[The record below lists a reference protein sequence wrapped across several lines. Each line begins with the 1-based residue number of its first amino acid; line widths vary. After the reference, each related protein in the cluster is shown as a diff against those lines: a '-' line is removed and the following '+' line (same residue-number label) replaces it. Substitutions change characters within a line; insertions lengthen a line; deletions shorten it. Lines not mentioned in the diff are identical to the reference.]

1 MVQSKDYF
9 VLTHKLLYVTHL
21 IPHYL
26 GSTLLFSRVGVE
38 HTDVYVNVVKAKSEA
53 KPSFH
58 SHRGNDVSCGRVNG
72 KGFYTCM
79 KRTDNL
85 ADISTRRLWSSLG

>member
-1 MVQSKDYF
+1 MTTSKDYF

-26 GSTLLFSRVGVE
+26 GSTLLFSRDGVE
-38 HTDVYVNVVKAKSEA
+38 PTDVYVNGVKAKSEA
-53 KPSFH
+53 KPTFH
-58 SHRGNDVSCGRVNG
+58 SHRGNDVSCERVNG
-72 KGFYTCM
+72 KGFFYTCM

-85 ADISTRRLWSSLG
+85 ADISTRRL